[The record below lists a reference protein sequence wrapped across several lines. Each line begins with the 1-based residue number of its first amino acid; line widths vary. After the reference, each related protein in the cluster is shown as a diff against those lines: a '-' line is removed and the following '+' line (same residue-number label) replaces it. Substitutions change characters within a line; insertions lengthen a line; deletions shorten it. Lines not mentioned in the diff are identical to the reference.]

1 MKSSADDR
9 ALLERLFQA
18 AVQRVHP
25 SRCIAGNLPEP
36 PPGRTVVVGAGKAAA
51 AMAAAFEQAWTHDL
65 TGLVITRYG
74 HAMPTQRIE
83 VVEASHPVPDQSGL
97 QATQRILALVRAL
110 GPDDLVVC
118 LLSGGASALLTAPAE
133 GLDLS
138 GQTCL
143 LSGAT
148 SALRAT
154 ATDGLTLADKQ
165 AVTQAL
171 LRSGAPIQHMNVV
184 RKHLS
189 GVKGGALARAVAPAR
204 LVTLAISDVVGDD
217 PSIIGS
223 GPTVADPSHASDAL
237 RLLDQYGIDPPAAVL
252 AHLQARTEVIEPP
265 LSPSD
270 YRLVA
275 RPQDAL
281 DAAAAMA
288 REVGLDPVM
297 LGDGLEGEARDVAC
311 AHGNMARRM
320 LLRDRPSIL
329 LSGGELTVTVRGNG
343 VGGPNQEYALALA
356 LALDGCKGIT
366 ALAADTDGL
375 DGNGDA
381 AGAFVSTDSALWTRD
396 HATAPAAALAANNS
410 GTALDALGDL
420 FRPGP
425 TNTNVNDFRAIIV
438 RPPKEP
444 YFAP

>member
-1 MKSSADDR
+1 MNSSADDR

-18 AVQRVHP
+18 AVERVHP

-36 PPGRTVVVGAGKAAA
+36 PRGRTVVVGAGKAAA
-51 AMAAAFEQAWTHDL
+51 AMAAAFEQAWAHDL

-74 HAMPTQRIE
+74 YAMPTKRIE
-83 VVEASHPVPDQSGL
+83 VVEASHPVPDQSGI

-118 LLSGGASALLTAPAE
+118 LLSGGASALLTAPVE
-133 GLDLS
+133 GL
-138 GQTCL
+138 G
-143 LSGAT
+143 
-148 SALRAT
+148 
-154 ATDGLTLADKQ
+154 LADKQ

-189 GVKGGALARAVAPAR
+189 AVKGGALARAVAPAR

-237 RLLDQYGIDPPAAVL
+237 RLLDQYGIDPPEAVL
-252 AHLQARTEVIEPP
+252 AHLQARLEIIEPLP
-265 LSPSD
+265 PPSE

-275 RPQDAL
+275 RPRDAL

-288 REVGLDPVM
+288 QEAGLDPVM
-297 LGDGLEGEARDVAC
+297 LGDGLEGEASDVAC
-311 AHGNMARRM
+311 AHGDMARRM

-356 LALDGCKGIT
+356 LVLDGCMGIT

-381 AGAFVSTDSALWTRD
+381 AGAFVSTDSALWSRD
-396 HATAPAAALAANNS
+396 HLTDPAAALASNNS
-410 GTALDALGDL
+410 GAALDALGDL

-438 RPPKEP
+438 RPPEEP

>member
-1 MKSSADDR
+1 MNSSADDR

-18 AVQRVHP
+18 AVERVHP
-25 SRCIAGNLPEP
+25 SRCIAGNLPEAP
-36 PPGRTVVVGAGKAAA
+36 RGRTVVVGAGKAAA
-51 AMAAAFEQAWTHDL
+51 AMAAAFEQAWPHDL

-74 HAMPTQRIE
+74 YAMPTERIE
-83 VVEASHPVPDQSGL
+83 VVEASHPVPDQSGI
-97 QATQRILALVRAL
+97 QATQRILALVRSL

-118 LLSGGASALLTAPAE
+118 LLSGGASALLTAPVE
-133 GLDLS
+133 GL
-138 GQTCL
+138 G
-143 LSGAT
+143 
-148 SALRAT
+148 
-154 ATDGLTLADKQ
+154 LADKQ

-189 GVKGGALARAVAPAR
+189 AIKGGALARAVAPAR

-223 GPTVADPSHASDAL
+223 GPTVADPSHACDAL
-237 RLLDQYGIDPPAAVL
+237 RLLEQYGIDPPAAVL
-252 AHLQARTEVIEPP
+252 AHLQARLEIIEPP
-265 LSPSD
+265 LPQSE

-275 RPQDAL
+275 RPRDAL

-288 REVGLDPVM
+288 QEAGLEPVM
-297 LGDGLEGEARDVAC
+297 LGDGLEGEASDVAC
-311 AHGNMARRM
+311 AHGDMARRM

-356 LALDGCKGIT
+356 LVLDGCKGIT

-381 AGAFVSTDSALWTRD
+381 AGAFVSTNSALWTRD
-396 HATAPAAALAANNS
+396 HATDPATALATNNS
-410 GTALDALGDL
+410 GVALDALGDL

-438 RPPKEP
+438 RPPEEP

>member
-1 MKSSADDR
+1 MTSPADDR
-9 ALLERLFQA
+9 ALLERLFHV
-18 AVQRVHP
+18 AVARVHP
-25 SRCIAGNLPEP
+25 SQCIAGNLPEP
-36 PPGRTVVVGAGKAAA
+36 PRGRTVVVGAGKAAA
-51 AMAAAFEQAWTHDL
+51 AMAAAFEDAWQHDL

-74 HAMPTQRIE
+74 HGIPTDRIE
-83 VVEASHPVPDQSGL
+83 VVEASHPVPDASGIA
-97 QATQRILALVRAL
+97 ATRRILQMVRSL

-133 GLDLS
+133 GL
-138 GQTCL
+138 
-143 LSGAT
+143 
-148 SALRAT
+148 
-154 ATDGLTLADKQ
+154 TLGDKQ

-171 LRSGAPIQHMNVV
+171 LRSGAPIQHMNTV

-189 GVKGGALARAVAPAR
+189 GVKGGALGRAAAPAR

-223 GPTVADPSHASDAL
+223 GPTVDDPSHAADAL
-237 RLLDQYGIDPPAAVL
+237 ALLARYRIAAPEAVMKHLRAAEGTAKPPLPPA
-252 AHLQARTEVIEPP
+252 
-265 LSPSD
+265 D

-281 DAAAAMA
+281 DAAAVLA
-288 REVGLDPVM
+288 RAEGLEPVM

-311 AHGNMARRM
+311 AHGDLARRM

-329 LSGGELTVTVRGNG
+329 LSGGELTVTVRGDG
-343 VGGPNQEYALALA
+343 QGGPNQEYALSLA
-356 LALDGCKGIT
+356 LVLDGCKGIT

-381 AGAFVSTDSALWTRD
+381 AGAFVSTDSALWSRD
-396 HATAPAAALAANNS
+396 HAADPASALATNNT
-410 GTALDALGDL
+410 GPTLDALGDL

-438 RPPKEP
+438 RPSKEP
-444 YFAP
+444 YLAP